1 MSSEENAKQIPAP
14 RNADW
19 QIMPGPDGKF
29 PDAQV
34 THSLLKDIR
43 ESANSI
49 RKIMVFFAVLVI
61 VECAA
66 VLAIWLLLHA

>member
-1 MSSEENAKQIPAP
+1 MSAEENNKQIVEP
-14 RNADW
+14 RNVDW

-43 ESANSI
+43 ESARSV
-49 RKIMVFFAVLVI
+49 RKMMVFFTVLII
-61 VECAA
+61 VECIAQ
-66 VLAIWLLLHA
+66 AIWLLLHM